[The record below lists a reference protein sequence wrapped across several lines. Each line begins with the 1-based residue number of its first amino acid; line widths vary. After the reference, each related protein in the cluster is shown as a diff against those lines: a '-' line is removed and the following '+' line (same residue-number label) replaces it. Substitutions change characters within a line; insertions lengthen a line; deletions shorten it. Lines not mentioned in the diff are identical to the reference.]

1 MEKNDYKNIRQV
13 YTSFKMEQWK
23 YLYSEAM
30 AFFIVLYLTRKIMR
44 AILNLIIHK
53 SCHSRLPF
61 FARITTLPPDFVE
74 HKHKVMHL
82 YNYMH
87 YFGIL
92 FLSLCIYIV
101 LVVWV
106 LVHDLRFIDYRFGFI
121 SITMAIVTLYFME
134 LYNDEDS
141 RWSAITHHLIGA
153 VSQALVIDMAETEY
167 EFVICV
173 VYTGYVLVESN
184 VYISLSVHGMRKL
197 GLLKISTEVITLRT
211 SLHLQVV
218 SILGNQIICFVY
230 GIIHIDKYYIEEVVL
245 YVIINLFFII
255 EQCYSVYRTSLA
267 LQSHS
272 DLYCHERVILR
283 MTYLVNIL
291 SICQGCKCCHY
302 GQTSPSSHGDT
313 LKITVQPPQIVI
325 GK

>member
-1 MEKNDYKNIRQV
+1 VEVLVFGSNGIFYSVVFDEETHESNIKSHHSQV
-13 YTSFKMEQWK
+13 VSFKI
-23 YLYSEAM
+23 A
-30 AFFIVLYLTRKIMR
+30 
-44 AILNLIIHK
+44 
-53 SCHSRLPF
+53 F

-74 HKHKVMHL
+74 YKQKVMHL

-141 RWSAITHHLIGA
+141 RWSAIAHHLIGA

-184 VYISLSVHGMRKL
+184 VYISLCVHGMRKL

-211 SLHLQVV
+211 SLHLQVA

-245 YVIINLFFII
+245 YVIINIFL
-255 EQCYSVYRTSLA
+255 SLN
-267 LQSHS
+267 S
-272 DLYCHERVILR
+272 VIL
-283 MTYLVNIL
+283 YIEHPLLCNLIA
-291 SICQGCKCCHY
+291 IY
-302 GQTSPSSHGDT
+302 
-313 LKITVQPPQIVI
+313 TVMN
-325 GK
+325 G